1 MTRPDFSS
9 DEGVRAYRVELRTV
23 GRKQRL
29 AGFALIVLAVA
40 ILWGAPQLGV
50 EPRLVQTLGYGALA
64 GGWVLMIYAIFL
76 RTQHH
81 RRRLREI
88 E

>member
-9 DEGVRAYRVELRTV
+9 DEGVRRYRAELKAV
-23 GRKQRL
+23 GRNQRL
-29 AGFALIVLAVA
+29 AGFALVILGVL
-40 ILWGAPQLGV
+40 ILWGAPEIGMEV
-50 EPRLVQTLGYGALA
+50 RLAQTLGYGALA
-64 GGWVLMIYAIFL
+64 AGWALMIYAIFL